1 MKRILTGLSILGLLL
16 FTATASA
23 ASANGTTN
31 VQITVAADAT
41 ITVPATCTLTSAGA
55 FANYSGSCAST
66 YSVRTAKV
74 GGTGQI
80 QLAASSDWV
89 PNTVGSVGPT
99 LAGDNLSFTISG
111 NTGPGTENSTLT
123 RIAATATNYNVITA
137 MGANAHG
144 NNAGFS
150 SNFTLVNSPAWE
162 TDTYHVPVVYT
173 LTAN

>member
-16 FTATASA
+16 FTGTASA
-23 ASANGTTN
+23 ASASGTTN
-31 VQITVAADAT
+31 VQITVAADAS
-41 ITVPATCTLTSAGA
+41 ITVPATCTLTTAGA

-66 YSVRTAKV
+66 YSVRTAKA

-89 PNTVGSVGPT
+89 ANSGGTGPT

-111 NTGPGTENSTLT
+111 NSGPGTENSTST

-150 SNFTLVNSPAWE
+150 SNFTLVNNPAWE

-173 LTAN
+173 LSAN

>member
-1 MKRILTGLSILGLLL
+1 MKRTLLGLTILGLLL
-16 FTATASA
+16 AAGPALAATAQ
-23 ASANGTTN
+23 GTTN
-31 VQITVAADAT
+31 VQIVVAADAS
-41 ITVPATCTLTSAGA
+41 ITVPATCTLTTTGG
-55 FANYSGSCAST
+55 FANYTGSCGST
-66 YSVRTAKV
+66 YSVRTAKS

-80 QLAASSDWV
+80 QLAASSDWL

-123 RIAATATNYNVITA
+123 RIAATGTNYNVITA
-137 MGANAHG
+137 MGANAHA
-144 NNAGFS
+144 NAAAFS
-150 SNFTLVNSPAWE
+150 TNFTLVNNPAWE

>member
-1 MKRILTGLSILGLLL
+1 MKRILIGITALGLLL
-16 FTATASA
+16 TTAPAFA
-23 ASANGTTN
+23 ATANGTTN
-31 VQITVAADAT
+31 VQIVVAADAS
-41 ITVPATCTLTSAGA
+41 ITVPATCTLTTAGA
-55 FANYSGSCAST
+55 FANYTGTCANT
-66 YSVRTAKV
+66 YSVRTLKV

-80 QLAASSDWV
+80 QLAASSDWL
-89 PNTVGSVGPT
+89 PNTVGSAGPT

-111 NTGPGTENSTLT
+111 NTGVGTQNAVST

-137 MGANAHG
+137 MGANAHA

-150 SNFTLVNSPAWE
+150 TNFTLVNNPAWE

>member
-1 MKRILTGLSILGLLL
+1 MKRILTGLTILGLLL

-31 VQITVAADAT
+31 VQITVAADAS
-41 ITVPATCTLTSAGA
+41 ITVPATCTLTTAGA
-55 FANYSGSCAST
+55 FANYTGSCAST
-66 YSVRTAKV
+66 FSVRTAKV

-80 QLAASSDWV
+80 QLAASSDWL

-111 NTGPGTENSTLT
+111 NTGPGTQNSTST

-137 MGANAHG
+137 MGTNAHAS
-144 NNAGFS
+144 NAGFS
-150 SNFTLVNSPAWE
+150 SNFTLVNNAAWE

-173 LTAN
+173 LSAN

>member
-1 MKRILTGLSILGLLL
+1 MKRILTGLTILGLLL
-16 FTATASA
+16 FTATANA
-23 ASANGTTN
+23 ASASGTTN

-41 ITVPATCTLTSAGA
+41 ITVPVTCTLTSAGA

-89 PNTVGSVGPT
+89 ANAGGSGPT

-111 NTGPGTENSTLT
+111 NTGPGTQNGSSTQ
-123 RIAATATNYNVITA
+123 IAATATNYNVITG
-137 MGANAHG
+137 MGTNAHA

-150 SNFTLVNSPAWE
+150 SNFTLVNNPAWE